1 MAKLSDIFTLQ
12 MGKTPARAK
21 DEYWNNGDNNWVSIS
36 DLSTYNKYVGDTK
49 ETISDLAV
57 KDSGIKPVPA
67 DTVIMSFKLTL
78 GKTAITV
85 KPTFTNEAIMAFIP
99 NGNYPVCPSYFYHF
113 FGGRDWSKGTNRAVM
128 GVTLNKAT
136 LGEIDVA
143 TPSLEEQTKIAEH
156 LDRVD
161 ELISYRKQQ
170 LSKLD
175 ELVKSRFIELFGK
188 VGTDDKG
195 WGLSRLGNCCIIN
208 PKKSD
213 DNRLTQDLMVSFVP
227 MPSVSEKGEIDASE
241 IKSYNDVKS
250 GFTYF
255 AENDVLFAKI
265 TPCMENGKG
274 AVAKGLS
281 NGIGFG
287 STEFHVLRPINGTS
301 DPHWLYAVTTFK
313 QFRIDAA
320 NNMTGSAGQRRVP
333 ASFLE
338 AYKVSVPP
346 IDLQNEFATFV
357 EQTDKLK
364 FEVKEALEKL
374 EILKKSLMQQ
384 YFG

>member
-1 MAKLSDIFTLQ
+1 
-12 MGKTPARAK
+12 
-21 DEYWNNGDNNWVSIS
+21 
-36 DLSTYNKYVGDTK
+36 
-49 ETISDLAV
+49 
-57 KDSGIKPVPA
+57 
-67 DTVIMSFKLTL
+67 
-78 GKTAITV
+78 
-85 KPTFTNEAIMAFIP
+85 
-99 NGNYPVCPSYFYHF
+99 
-113 FGGRDWSKGTNRAVM
+113 
-128 GVTLNKAT
+128 
-136 LGEIDVA
+136 
-143 TPSLEEQTKIAEH
+143 
-156 LDRVD
+156 LDD
-161 ELISYRKQQ
+161 
-170 LSKLD
+170 
-175 ELVKSRFIELFGK
+175 VKSRFIELFGK

-364 FEVKEALEKL
+364 FDNLSWLVKVRRFLYNYRCL
-374 EILKKSLMQQ
+374 GVCL
-384 YFG
+384 

>member
-1 MAKLSDIFTLQ
+1 MAIFTDVLLDVTKNGRKLPTNEYREFGLYPIIDQ
-12 MGKTPARAK
+12 GQNDIAGYTDETNGLFSDVPAIIFGDHTRVIKYVDAPFFIGADGVKILKAK
-21 DEYWNNGDNNWVSIS
+21 DNKANYKFLYYA
-36 DLSTYNKYVGDTK
+36 LSSAK
-49 ETISDLAV
+49 
-57 KDSGIKPVPA
+57 
-67 DTVIMSFKLTL
+67 
-78 GKTAITV
+78 
-85 KPTFTNEAIMAFIP
+85 IP
-99 NGNYPVCPSYFYHF
+99 NTGYNRHF
-113 FGGRDWSKGTNRAVM
+113 KWLKEVDIPTYTEQEQSQIVSELDKITA
-128 GVTLNKAT
+128 L
-136 LGEIDVA
+136 ID
-143 TPSLEEQTKIAEH
+143 L
-156 LDRVD
+156 
-161 ELISYRKQQ
+161 RKEQ

-175 ELVKSRFIELFGK
+175 QLVKSRFIELFGK

-227 MPSVSEKGEIDASE
+227 MPYVSEKGEIDASE

-364 FEVKEALEKL
+364 FEVKQALEKL
-374 EILKKSLMQQ
+374 EILKKSLMQK